1 MYVCGSRARRQG
13 DTRDCYKPIIDK
25 RTPPTD
31 LAAGGRLTINTLTRG
46 AERREEA
53 GGAPDPSN
61 PSKNEEKRLERG
73 QKNPNH
79 IMIWIFFDFEDPEQ
93 QKLHDGKHVVFE
105 KSSPGT
111 CFFISK
117 S

>member
-1 MYVCGSRARRQG
+1 MTWATQIA
-13 DTRDCYKPIIDK
+13 IIDK
-25 RTPPTD
+25 RAPPTD

-73 QKNPNH
+73 QKNPTH
-79 IMIWIFFDFEDPEQ
+79 IMIWIFFDFEDAEK

-111 CFFISK
+111 CFFLISK
-117 S
+117 SYFS